1 MIIRDEWM
9 NDNTVYAPND
19 IDMICDK
26 VKSVSKYTSKGK
38 IKYLNVPIS
47 FDTETTSF
55 IDSKGEKAAIV
66 YVWMLGIC
74 GLVIVGR
81 TMDEWIY
88 TYNRLCE
95 NFRTCG
101 NKRVI
106 IIYVHN
112 LEFDFQFIRK
122 YHNFETVFAMG
133 KYEPLYAR
141 TIEGI
146 EFRCSY
152 KLSGYRL
159 ETIANN
165 LKFHTIK
172 KLVGDLDY
180 RQLRHTKTILSHE
193 ELMYCINDAKI
204 VCAYIDEMIER
215 ETDIS
220 TLPLTKTGYVR
231 RYCRN
236 YCFKYNDY
244 IAIIRS
250 LKLTY
255 DEFNL
260 CKNAFMGGYTHANS
274 NYVDI
279 EKPLENVTSLD
290 IISSYPAVL
299 FMEQFPMSS
308 PKHIPITCISQLE
321 EMCKKYCCVFSI
333 TLHDVK
339 PRYWY
344 DFYISSSKCEIHGKR
359 NIANGRVVSCEQL
372 TTTITNVDYR
382 IISYM
387 YKYDLD
393 NIFISDFIYFQR
405 DYLPTPFVTAML
417 ELYQKKTELKGVEG
431 REVEYMVMKENQN
444 SFYGM
449 TVTSPIRPTYA
460 YDGEWHEGVEPDI
473 ETAIENYNSGFN
485 RFLYYPWGIFC
496 TAYARYNIWQAII
509 ECGYD
514 HIYTDTDSEK
524 CLHFERHKEFFDTY
538 NENVK
543 RKLQLACKTH
553 GIPIEKCMPKTIEGK
568 VKVLGAFENE
578 GTYTR
583 FKTQGAKRYIYELDG
598 EIYLTVAGLN
608 PDLGVEYLKK
618 GKGDIFERFTDGL
631 RVPSK
636 YSGRL
641 IHSYIDEERYG
652 TMTDLHGVTCE
663 YAQMSSV
670 HLEPAIYTMGISG
683 EFLRAIRRVKERD
696 DL

>member
-9 NDNTVYAPND
+9 KDNTVYTPND
-19 IDMICDK
+19 IDMICNK
-26 VKSVSKYTSKGK
+26 VKSVSRYTPKGK
-38 IKYLNVPIS
+38 TKYLNIPIS

-55 IDSKGEKAAIV
+55 IDSKKKKTAIV
-66 YVWMLGIC
+66 YVWMLGVC

-81 TMDEWIY
+81 TMEEWLY
-88 TYNRLCE
+88 TYKRLCE
-95 NFRTCG
+95 NFRTYG

-122 YHNFETVFAMG
+122 YHTFETVFAMG

-141 TIEGI
+141 TIDGI

-152 KLSGYRL
+152 KLSGYKL
-159 ETIANN
+159 EKIAEN
-165 LKFHTIK
+165 LQYHDIK

-180 RQLRHTKTILSHE
+180 RQLRHTKTVLSHD

-220 TLPLTKTGYVR
+220 TIPLTKTGYVR
-231 RYCRN
+231 RYCRD

-244 IAIIRS
+244 ISIIRS
-250 LKLTY
+250 LTLTY
-255 DEFNL
+255 EEFLL
-260 CKNAFMGGYTHANS
+260 CKKAFIGGYTHANT
-274 NYVDI
+274 NYVEL

-308 PKHIPITCISQLE
+308 PKHIEITSISQLE
-321 EMCKKYCCVFSI
+321 EMCKKYCCVFTI

-344 DFYISSSKCEIHGKR
+344 DFYLSSSKCEIHGKR
-359 NIANGRVVSCEQL
+359 NIANGRIVSCDQL

-387 YKYDLD
+387 YQYSMND
-393 NIFISDFIYFQR
+393 IYISDFIYFKR

-417 ELYQKKTELKGVEG
+417 ELYQKKTELKGVAGKET
-431 REVEYMVMKENQN
+431 EYLVIKENQN

-449 TVTSPIRPTYA
+449 TVTSPIRPIYN
-460 YDGEWHEGVEPDI
+460 YDGEWHDGVEPEI

-524 CLHFERHKEFFDTY
+524 CLHFEKHKPFFDTY

-553 GIPIEKCMPKTIEGK
+553 GISIEKCMPKTIKGK
-568 VKVLGAFENE
+568 IKILGTFENE
-578 GTYTR
+578 GTYTK
-583 FKTQGAKRYIYELDG
+583 FKTQGSKRYMYELDDD
-598 EIYLTVAGLN
+598 IHLTVAGLN
-608 PDLGVEYLKK
+608 PESGVKYMKIKNCNPFDLFV
-618 GKGDIFERFTDGL
+618 DGFY
-631 RVPSK
+631 VPPK
-636 YSGRL
+636 YTGRL
-641 IHSYIDEERYG
+641 THTYIDEERHGY
-652 TMTDLHGVTCE
+652 MTDLHGVTAE
-663 YAQMSSV
+663 YSQLSSV
-670 HLEPAIYTMGISG
+670 HLEPGDYTMGMTG
-683 EFLRAIRRVKERD
+683 EFLLAIRRVKERD